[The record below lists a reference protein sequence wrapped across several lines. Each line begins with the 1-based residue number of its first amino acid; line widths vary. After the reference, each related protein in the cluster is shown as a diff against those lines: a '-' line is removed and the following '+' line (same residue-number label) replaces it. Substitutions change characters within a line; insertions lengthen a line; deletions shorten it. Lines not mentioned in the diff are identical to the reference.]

1 MSLLTW
7 HIVKMKKNPK
17 SLFMKSTLFTL
28 FMALAFCGSLM
39 AQTPLTKAEKDFA
52 IQYLNEAT
60 KELEQTVKG
69 LSEAQ
74 LKFRP
79 DANSWSVEDC
89 LKHLTISEVN
99 IWAGMVQ
106 SAMQQ
111 APDPSKRSEV
121 KVEDKAM
128 LDMIESRQQ
137 KVKTSESFEP
147 VNKDGDFKSVLK
159 EFKDL
164 RAEHLKWLKKTD
176 EDLRN
181 RYAQTPVGTIDA
193 YQAVL
198 FVSGH
203 VKRHTAQM
211 KEVMASEG
219 FPSQE

>member
-1 MSLLTW
+1 
-7 HIVKMKKNPK
+7 
-17 SLFMKSTLFTL
+17 MKSKLFTL
-28 FMALAFCGSLM
+28 LIAFGFCGSLM
-39 AQTPLTKAEKDFA
+39 AQTPLTKEEKDFA
-52 IQYLNEAT
+52 IKYLNEAT

-99 IWAGMVQ
+99 IWAGFVDT
-106 SAMQQ
+106 ALQQ
-111 APDPSKRSEV
+111 EPDPSKRYEV
-121 KVEDKAM
+121 QASDEM
-128 LDMIESRQQ
+128 ILGMIESREQ
-137 KVKTSESFEP
+137 KVQTSESFQP
-147 VNKDGDFKSVLK
+147 VNKEGDFKTVLK
-159 EFKDL
+159 EFKSL

-193 YQAVL
+193 YQGIL
-198 FVSGH
+198 FISGH

-219 FPSQE
+219 FPSAQ

>member
-1 MSLLTW
+1 
-7 HIVKMKKNPK
+7 
-17 SLFMKSTLFTL
+17 MKSTLFTL
-28 FMALAFCGSLM
+28 FIALAFCGSLM
-39 AQTPLTKAEKDFA
+39 AQTPLTKEERDFA

-69 LSEAQ
+69 LNEAQ

-99 IWAGMVQ
+99 IWAGMVAAPMEQ
-106 SAMQQ
+106 T
-111 APDPSKRSEV
+111 PDPSKRAEV
-121 KVEDKAM
+121 PADDKAM
-128 LDMIESRQQ
+128 LGMIESRQQ

-147 VNKDGDFKSVLK
+147 VNKEGDFKTVLK

-181 RYAQTPVGTIDA
+181 RYAQTPIGTIDV

-198 FVSGH
+198 FISGH

-211 KEVMASEG
+211 KEVMQSEG

>member
-1 MSLLTW
+1 
-7 HIVKMKKNPK
+7 
-17 SLFMKSTLFTL
+17 MKSTLLTL
-28 FMALAFCGSLM
+28 FFALGICGSVM
-39 AQTPLTKAEKDFA
+39 AQTPLTQSEKDFA

-79 DANSWSVEDC
+79 NANSWSVEDC

-106 SAMQQ
+106 APLRQ
-111 APDPSKRSEV
+111 APDPSKRSQV
-121 KVEDKAM
+121 QADDQTI
-128 LDMIESRQQ
+128 LGMIESREQR
-137 KVKTSESFEP
+137 VKTSESFEP
-147 VNKDGDFKSVLK
+147 VNKEGDFKSILK

-181 RYAQTPVGTIDA
+181 RYAQTPIGTMDV

-211 KEVMASEG
+211 KEVMESAG
-219 FPSQE
+219 YPKQ

>member
-1 MSLLTW
+1 
-7 HIVKMKKNPK
+7 MKTK
-17 SLFMKSTLFTL
+17 LFTL
-28 FMALAFCGSLM
+28 FIGLAFCGNLM
-39 AQTPLTKAEKDFA
+39 AQTPLTKEEKDFA

-99 IWAGMVQ
+99 IWAGMVEA
-106 SAMQQ
+106 SLQQ
-111 APDPSKRSEV
+111 TPDPSKRSEV
-121 KVEDKAM
+121 PADDKM
-128 LDMIESRQQ
+128 LLGMIESREQ
-137 KVKTSESFEP
+137 KVQTSESFQP
-147 VNKDGDFKSVLK
+147 VNKEGDFKTVLK

-181 RYAQTPVGTIDA
+181 RYAQTPVGSIDV

-198 FVSGH
+198 FISGH

-211 KEVMASEG
+211 KEVMESDG
-219 FPSQE
+219 FPKQ